1 MFTMISIA
9 MPIIEKDEIAAVV
22 KVLRSGNL
30 AQGPEVKA
38 FEEEFATAHD
48 ARYAVA
54 VNSGTSALHLSLLAA
69 GVGPGDEVLVP
80 SFSFAATANVVK
92 LVGANPIFVD
102 IEKEYFCLD
111 IADLK
116 SKITPK
122 SKAIIPVHLYGQ
134 ISDMRAIN
142 ELSAKFNLVVIEDAA
157 QSHLASLDGRP
168 AGTWGNFAC
177 FSFYPTKNMTTGEG
191 GMILCKSEDDAR
203 KLRLLRNQGME
214 KRYEN
219 EVFGFNNRMT
229 DISAAIGRVQLRK
242 LQKWTAQRNNNANY
256 LCENLRGVSVPAI
269 RPNSFH
275 SFHQFTVLLEHDVN
289 RSEVIERLSNLGI
302 SSSVYYPTPIHR
314 LPSFKLELNLP
325 VTEDVASR
333 CLSLPVH
340 PKLSKKDLK
349 KIALSLN
356 LITGTLLN

>member
-1 MFTMISIA
+1 MISIA
-9 MPIIEKDEIAAVV
+9 IPIIEKAEISAVV

-38 FEEEFATAHD
+38 FEEEFAKAHN
-48 ARYAVA
+48 ASYAVA

-102 IEKEYFCLD
+102 IEQKYYCMD
-111 IADLK
+111 VDDLK
-116 SKITPK
+116 SKITNK

-134 ISDMRAIN
+134 ISDMKTIN
-142 ELSAKFNLVVIEDAA
+142 ELSAKFNLIVIEDAA
-157 QSHLASLDGRP
+157 QSHLASLDGKP

-191 GMILCKSEDDAR
+191 GMILCKSEEDAR

-242 LQKWTAQRNNNANY
+242 LKKWTAKRNANANF
-256 LCENLRGVSVPAI
+256 LCENLNGVTVPVI
-269 RPNSFH
+269 RPNSSH
-275 SFHQFTVLLEHDVN
+275 SFHQFTVLIARGVN
-289 RSEVIERLSNLGI
+289 RSTVIERLSESGI

-314 LPSFKLELNLP
+314 LPSFQLELNLP

-340 PKLSKKDLK
+340 PKLRKKDLK
-349 KIALSLN
+349 RIVFSLN
-356 LITGTLLN
+356 LITEKLLN

>member
-1 MFTMISIA
+1 MILIA
-9 MPIIEKDEIAAVV
+9 SPVIEKDEIAAVV

-38 FEEEFATAHD
+38 FEEEFAKLHEAEFG
-48 ARYAVA
+48 VA

-69 GVGPGDEVLVP
+69 GIGPGDEVLVP

-92 LVGANPIFVD
+92 LVGANPVFVD
-102 IEKEYFCLD
+102 IEKNFFCMD
-111 IADLK
+111 VDDLR
-116 SKITPK
+116 SKITSR

-134 ISDMRAIN
+134 ISDMKVIS
-142 ELSAKFNLVVIEDAA
+142 ELATKYKLTVIEDAA
-157 QSHLASLDGRP
+157 QSHLARLDHKP
-168 AGTWGNFAC
+168 AGSWGDFAC

-191 GMILCKSEDDAR
+191 GMILCKTKEDAR

-229 DISAAIGRVQLRK
+229 DISASIGRVQLRK
-242 LQKWTAQRNNNANY
+242 LQNWTARRNENARY
-256 LCENLRGVSVPAI
+256 LCENLEGITTPTI
-269 RPNSFH
+269 RPNSSH
-275 SFHQFTVLLEHDVN
+275 SFHQFTVLLKPGMDRE
-289 RSEVIERLSNLGI
+289 SVIEQLSAKGV

-314 LPSFKLELNLP
+314 LTSFQMEVSLP

-340 PKLSKKDLK
+340 PKLKKRDLK
-349 KIALSLN
+349 KIVSALNMITSSLQN
-356 LITGTLLN
+356 

>member
-1 MFTMISIA
+1 MISLA
-9 MPIIEKDEIAAVV
+9 RPIIGRGEIAAVL

-38 FEEEFATAHD
+38 FEEEFAMVHNSL
-48 ARYAVA
+48 YAVA

-92 LVGANPIFVD
+92 LVGANPVFVD
-102 IEKEYFCLD
+102 IEKNYYCMD
-111 IADLK
+111 AHDLR
-116 SKITPK
+116 SKITSK

-134 ISDMRAIN
+134 ISDMKVIN
-142 ELSAKFNLVVIEDAA
+142 QIACEFNLAVIEDAA
-157 QSHLASLDGRP
+157 QSHLASLDGKP

-191 GMILCKSEDDAR
+191 GMILCKTEEDAR

-242 LQKWTAQRNNNANY
+242 LQKWTSRRNENANF
-256 LCENLRGVSVPAI
+256 LCENLKGVIVPEI
-269 RPNSFH
+269 RPNSSH
-275 SFHQFTVLLEHDVN
+275 SFHQFTVLLQPNVN
-289 RSEVIERLSNLGI
+289 RENVIEGLSNLGV

-314 LPSFKLELNLP
+314 LPSFKLNLDLP

-340 PKLSKKDLK
+340 PKLSKKDLRR
-349 KIALSLN
+349 IVLSLN
-356 LITGTLLN
+356 SITDTFQN